1 MTDTE
6 KPDTVKEAK
15 AVTPCCT
22 GCRGTGYSY
31 RQQKIANVDGLLVY
45 CSSCGGIFSWSPNV
59 VAAPPRP

>member
-6 KPDTVKEAK
+6 KPETVKAGK

-22 GCRGTGYSY
+22 GCKGTSYSY
-31 RQQKIANVDGLLVY
+31 RQQRIANVDGLLVY

-59 VAAPPRP
+59 GAAPPLP

>member
-6 KPDTVKEAK
+6 NPEAIKESK

-59 VAAPPRP
+59 IAAPTRS